1 MKRFMVCL
9 LLLVGLAFFVAGCE
23 DEETTDEHPK
33 TEQAT
38 EQAAEQ
44 EAPKDHPAH

>member
-1 MKRFMVCL
+1 MKKFLICL
-9 LLLVGLAFFVAGCE
+9 LVLVGLAFFAAGCD
-23 DEETTDEHPK
+23 DEETTDETPK

-38 EQAAEQ
+38 EQTAEQ